1 MCLVLDNA
9 PYHHKRNIGTLQ
21 GISNS
26 KIIEMMIA
34 NEVKEIEHPFI
45 GLLTHTGDY
54 HDNMRSEIFLKL
66 VNERL
71 IPTYKS
77 VYPGHE
83 MCLVLDNAP
92 YHHKRDIGTLQG
104 ISNSKII
111 EMMIADVVKEIELPF
126 IDSRWDYYQGGN
138 DRDMFDR
145 GETAE
150 ISFDPIEQQE
160 RAGVI
165 KPRMANLKELQVA
178 YLNLPLLA

>member
-1 MCLVLDNA
+1 
-9 PYHHKRNIGTLQ
+9 
-21 GISNS
+21 
-26 KIIEMMIA
+26 
-34 NEVKEIEHPFI
+34 
-45 GLLTHTGDY
+45 
-54 HDNMRSEIFLKL
+54 
-66 VNERL
+66 
-71 IPTYKS
+71 
-77 VYPGHE
+77 